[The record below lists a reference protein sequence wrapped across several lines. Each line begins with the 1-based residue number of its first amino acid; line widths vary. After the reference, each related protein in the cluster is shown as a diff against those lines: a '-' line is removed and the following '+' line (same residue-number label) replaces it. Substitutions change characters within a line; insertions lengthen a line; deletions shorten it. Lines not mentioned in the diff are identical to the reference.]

1 MCHHELRLRAPYNL
15 FDSIRK
21 TRCTSEICVCS
32 VPARTADISWWIAL
46 IFRTGWTDPGRC
58 TRVYAHSSGKNSTKS
73 DWLFSTRYFIIALFW
88 LVGINF
94 AHFYDDK
101 TDETHTS
108 CVVHCSFVAFVF
120 SLKNTSYCCLFFIS
134 NLAQGRTLVWRALAN
149 SNIAHALN
157 STRFVTIFVPS
168 PTFSSAALR
177 MIQTAK

>member
-1 MCHHELRLRAPYNL
+1 MHKRDLCV
-15 FDSIRK
+15 F
-21 TRCTSEICVCS
+21 CTSPCHRYFMMNCANLSNWV
-32 VPARTADISWWIAL
+32 
-46 IFRTGWTDPGRC
+46 DPGA
-58 TRVYAHSSGKNSTKS
+58 RVYARSSGKNSTKS

-149 SNIAHALN
+149 SNM
-157 STRFVTIFVPS
+157 R
-168 PTFSSAALR
+168 
-177 MIQTAK
+177 